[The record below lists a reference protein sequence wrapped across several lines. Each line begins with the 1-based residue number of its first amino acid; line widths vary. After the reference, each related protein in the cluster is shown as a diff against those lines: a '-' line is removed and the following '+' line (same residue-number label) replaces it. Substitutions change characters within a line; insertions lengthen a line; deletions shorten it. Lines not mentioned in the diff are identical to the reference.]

1 MHSRLQSSADMPL
14 CVDLDGTLIFS
25 DTLVEFVC
33 RAMKVAPWVLF
44 LLPFWLL
51 RGRAYLKNQLA
62 KRFSQYVNKLPFNEK
77 LIEFLQ
83 QEKSRGRKIYLTTA
97 CEETLAKKI
106 ASQLEGLFDDV
117 FGTTQAL
124 NLKSKNKAI
133 FLSEKFGENAFAYAG
148 NDSAD
153 IAVWNK
159 SAEMVFVNANNSV
172 KKIAKKQNP
181 QKPFVVFDKEKHS
194 FTFLRTI
201 RIHQW
206 AKNVLI
212 FVPLLLSHNFLC
224 AEKLLHSVLAF
235 IAFGLCASATYIIN
249 DLLDL
254 ENDRAHHKK
263 KFRPI
268 PAGEISIFTLLAVI
282 IVFFAVAFLLT
293 ISISKILLAMLV
305 MYTIATLM
313 YSFKL
318 KKLIIIDIILLAFLY
333 IFRLFF
339 GAEATNTPVSH
350 WLATFA
356 TFIFLSLGAVKRYV
370 EILKTKET
378 STTKLSGRGYSVE
391 DASIVANIG
400 VSSGLISIL
409 TYMIYIN
416 YGAEQLY
423 GNPNILFLGSFPLLY
438 FILKIWIKASRKE
451 VNDDPIVHAI
461 KTKEN
466 YVLFL
471 LFVLIFIIA
480 KPIIV

>member
-206 AKNVLI
+206 AKM
-212 FVPLLLSHNFLC
+212 F
-224 AEKLLHSVLAF
+224 
-235 IAFGLCASATYIIN
+235 
-249 DLLDL
+249 
-254 ENDRAHHKK
+254 
-263 KFRPI
+263 
-268 PAGEISIFTLLAVI
+268 
-282 IVFFAVAFLLT
+282 
-293 ISISKILLAMLV
+293 
-305 MYTIATLM
+305 
-313 YSFKL
+313 
-318 KKLIIIDIILLAFLY
+318 
-333 IFRLFF
+333 
-339 GAEATNTPVSH
+339 
-350 WLATFA
+350 
-356 TFIFLSLGAVKRYV
+356 
-370 EILKTKET
+370 
-378 STTKLSGRGYSVE
+378 
-391 DASIVANIG
+391 
-400 VSSGLISIL
+400 
-409 TYMIYIN
+409 
-416 YGAEQLY
+416 
-423 GNPNILFLGSFPLLY
+423 
-438 FILKIWIKASRKE
+438 
-451 VNDDPIVHAI
+451 
-461 KTKEN
+461 
-466 YVLFL
+466 
-471 LFVLIFIIA
+471 
-480 KPIIV
+480 